1 MPVAIFGQT
10 GLIGNAIRNEFQDNL
25 FEIKITQWTES
36 EIVSTWSEITN
47 FASSSNLSIDLVWAA
62 GAANNS
68 SDELVIREELKI
80 IDTLIEL
87 IKLSPRNLRT
97 LNLISSAGSIYA
109 GSKAGHID
117 AETVPVPN
125 SLYGQSRLVIED
137 KFLTIANLI
146 GIPLNIYRLTNVY
159 GYKDRIKQ
167 NSGLISHLINANLTR
182 KELNIFVPLY
192 VEQDYIDV
200 EFVAKNIYS
209 NIMNN
214 KSFSNQIQIYC
225 RNQSHSIIELISI
238 IDKFMGRKTPF
249 VTHEIASSS
258 YRQNN
263 LRFKVDYSTYNMIP
277 IQPLNFSIKKLI
289 NEMTYAKIS

>member
-36 EIVSTWSEITN
+36 EIASTWSEITN

-68 SDELVIREELKI
+68 SDELIIREDLKL

-87 IKLSPRNLRT
+87 IKLSPRNLRS

-109 GSKAGHID
+109 GSKVGFID

-125 SLYGQSRLVIED
+125 SLYGQSRIAIED
-137 KFLTIANLI
+137 KFMTLANSI
-146 GIPLNIYRLTNVY
+146 EIPLNIYRLTNVY
-159 GYKDRIKQ
+159 GYKERIKQ

-209 NIMNN
+209 NIINN

-263 LRFKVDYSTYNMIP
+263 LRFKVDYSTFNMIP

>member
-1 MPVAIFGQT
+1 V
-10 GLIGNAIRNEFQDNL
+10 
-25 FEIKITQWTES
+25 
-36 EIVSTWSEITN
+36 WS
-47 FASSSNLSIDLVWAA
+47 A

-68 SDELVIREELKI
+68 SDDLIIKEEIKL
-80 IDTLIEL
+80 IDTLIAQ
-87 IKLSPRNLRT
+87 IKVSPFNLRS

-109 GSKAGHID
+109 GSKVGYID
-117 AETVPVPN
+117 AKTVPVPN
-125 SLYGQSRLVIED
+125 SLYGKSRLSIED
-137 KFLTIANLI
+137 KFMDLANFI
-146 GIPLNIYRLTNVY
+146 GIPLNVYRLTNVY
-159 GYKDRIKQ
+159 GYKSKIKK

-200 EFVAKNIYS
+200 EFVAKNIHS
-209 NIMNN
+209 NIIANR
-214 KSFSNQIQIYC
+214 SISSQIQIYC

-258 YRQNN
+258 YRQSN
-263 LRFKVDYSTYNMIP
+263 LRFNVDFSTYNMIP
-277 IQPLNFSIKKLI
+277 VQPLNFSIKKLI